1 MKFFLDTASLTEIR
15 EGAKLGIIDGITTNP
30 SLAAK
35 EGLAF
40 KDIILEICSLID
52 GPISAEVTATEA
64 EAMIEQARE
73 LRSWHRNI
81 VVKIPLT
88 REGIRA
94 MATLRTEN
102 TRINVTLVFSPS
114 QAILAAKAGAAY
126 VSPFLGRLDDISHV
140 GMDVVRDIV
149 TIYRQ
154 YGFETQ
160 VLAASLRHP
169 LHIVEAAKAGA
180 HVATMP
186 FKVFEMLFKHPL
198 TDRGL
203 EAFLKDWEK
212 ARQTLGEIIP
222 EAVPKGSPR

>member
-35 EGLAF
+35 EGRAF

-52 GPISAEVTATEA
+52 GPISAEVTTTEA

-114 QAILAAKAGAAY
+114 QAILAAKAGATY
-126 VSPFLGRLDDISHV
+126 VSPFLGRLDEISHV
-140 GMDVVRDIV
+140 GMEVVRDIV

-169 LHIVEAAKAGA
+169 LHVVEAAKAGA